1 MAQLIL
7 EIFSEEIPARMQFQ
21 AAEALHNSFEEKLKA
36 QNIFFQHSK
45 TFVTPRRLILFA
57 DGLSL
62 TQEDSVSERKGP
74 RTDASED
81 AIQGFLRSTGL
92 SKDKLTIKSS
102 PKGDF
107 YFAIIRSKGKQTKE
121 ILKEIL
127 EDILQNF
134 HWQKSMRWGEN
145 KIRWVRPIRNI
156 ACLFGG
162 DILPIKFGH
171 LEANNLSYGHRFLA
185 PEQFKIENFDQ
196 FISELE
202 KRFVIADHQ
211 KRKKY
216 IAENLEKIAN
226 DNNLV
231 LIQDEHLLNEVTGLI
246 EYPICLLGSI
256 ENKFM
261 ALPPEVLITTIKT
274 NQKYFN
280 FRDKEG
286 NLSPYF
292 IIVSNNKTKDG
303 GIKIIEGNEKV
314 VRARLSD
321 AEFFHR
327 SDKEKGLKHFVTKLD
342 GIIFHNKIG
351 TMGEKVERISK
362 IAYELAKELAPD
374 KKDIASQ
381 TAYLAKADLASG
393 MVGEFPELQGLMGYY
408 YALANG
414 EHKEIAEAIRDQY
427 KPQGPNDNVPRNSLS
442 AIISLSDKVETLISL
457 FVAGER
463 ATGSKDPF
471 ALRRLALGIIRII
484 LENKLSFD
492 LIPYFKRAIKLL
504 PSSSLKEINKDELNE
519 EIFNFLLDRLK
530 FYLKAEG
537 FKAEFIPV
545 VVSNFDEFNI
555 FDIKQKIIIFTQYSE
570 TSDGIAAIE
579 AFKRAKNIL
588 SIEEKKDKISY
599 PPKPSKSILS
609 EGSEKFLYE
618 ILSDVSDKNQSLIKH
633 NKFAEALKNLCDIT
647 GYINNFYDNTQI
659 NSSDKKIRENRLKLS
674 ALIVTTF
681 EQTAILSRM

>member
-21 AAEALHNSFEEKLKA
+21 AADSLHKSFEEKLKS
-36 QNIFFQHSK
+36 QNIYFQNCKS
-45 TFVTPRRLILFA
+45 FVTPRRLILFA
-57 DGLSL
+57 EGLSL

-74 RTDASED
+74 SINATPEALE
-81 AIQGFLRSTGL
+81 GFIRSTGL
-92 SKDKLTIKSS
+92 SKDKLTIKST

-107 YFAIIRSKGKQTKE
+107 YFAIIRTKGKQTKE
-121 ILKEIL
+121 ILREIL

-156 ACLFGG
+156 ACVFGG
-162 DILPIKFGH
+162 DVLPIKFGH
-171 LEANNLSYGHRFLA
+171 LESNNISFGHRFLA

-202 KRFVIADHQ
+202 KRFVLADHQ
-211 KRKKY
+211 KRKKL
-216 IAENLEKIAN
+216 IAETIQKIGV

-231 LIQDEHLLNEVTGLI
+231 LIQDEHLLNEVTGLV
-246 EYPICLLGSI
+246 EWPVCLLGSI

-261 ALPPEVLITTIKT
+261 SLPPEVLVTTIKT

-280 FRDKEG
+280 FNDREG

-292 IIVSNNKTKDG
+292 VVVSNNKTKDG
-303 GIKIIEGNEKV
+303 GLKIIEGNEKV

-321 AEFFHR
+321 AEFFYR
-327 SDKEKGLKHFVTKLD
+327 TDKEKGLANFISKLD

-362 IAYELAKELAPD
+362 LAHDFAKELAPD
-374 KKDIASQ
+374 KKDLASQ

-408 YALANG
+408 YAIANG
-414 EHKEIAEAIRDQY
+414 EHKEIAEAIRDHY
-427 KPQGPNDNVPRNSLS
+427 KPQGPNDYVPRNSLS
-442 AIISLSDKVETLISL
+442 AIIALGDKLETLVSL
-457 FVAGER
+457 YVAGER

-492 LIPYFKRAIKLL
+492 LIPYIKKSLKLL
-504 PSSSLKEINKDELNE
+504 PSQALREIDKDETINE
-519 EIFNFLLDRLK
+519 ITSFFIERIKFQLKNENFR
-530 FYLKAEG
+530 AENIS
-537 FKAEFIPV
+537 AIVEN
-545 VVSNFDEFNI
+545 SEELNI
-555 FDIKQKIIIFTQYSE
+555 FDIKQRIIIFSEFIE
-570 TSDGIAAIE
+570 TSDGSASVE
-579 AFKRAKNIL
+579 AYKRAKNIL

-599 PPKPSKSILS
+599 PPKPSKSQLS

-618 ILSDVSDKNQSLIKH
+618 ILEDISDKNQSLMKQ
-633 NKFAEALKNLCDIT
+633 NKFAESLKNLCDLS

-659 NSSDKKIRENRLKLS
+659 NSQDKKVRENRLKLS
-674 ALIVTTF
+674 ALITKTF
-681 EQTAILSRM
+681 EEICGFNKI